1 MGRLKGKKSRSMFW
15 GELDRYTQIRGV
27 GEVLGFAY
35 LLPQTTWLAQWNCNA
50 SQDTE
55 LASLFAASCTLSIE
69 VNASLCYF
77 GIVPKNIAFYCTR
90 HSSCWIYTAS
100 RIG

>member
-1 MGRLKGKKSRSMFW
+1 MFW

-35 LLPQTTWLAQWNCNA
+35 LLPQTTWLAQWNCDA

-55 LASLFAASCTLSIE
+55 LASLFAASCILSMK

-77 GIVPKNIAFYCTR
+77 GIPFDFLACLDLLENFLVRICLIWYDDL
-90 HSSCWIYTAS
+90 YT
-100 RIG
+100 IHTV

>member
-1 MGRLKGKKSRSMFW
+1 MVIQRVALGLKGKKSRSMFW

-77 GIVPKNIAFYCTR
+77 GIPLAF
-90 HSSCWIYTAS
+90 
-100 RIG
+100 